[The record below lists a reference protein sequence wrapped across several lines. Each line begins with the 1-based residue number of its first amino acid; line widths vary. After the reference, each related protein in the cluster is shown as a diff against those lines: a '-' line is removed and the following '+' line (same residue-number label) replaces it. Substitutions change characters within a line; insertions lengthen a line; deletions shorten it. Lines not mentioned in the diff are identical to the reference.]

1 MRDKNKISIIISV
14 LFVAIF
20 IIYRLIGPGEEY
32 THDGAGDAVE
42 YSQETEQSIEV
53 SKEIADRAQYTFRN
67 EKLLLEHFEKHGEDM
82 GFDSP
87 EESEKA
93 ASKVVNNPE
102 VLHKIEAED
111 GDDIYYLEET
121 NEFVV
126 VSTDGYIRT
135 YFKPDAGKSYFDR
148 Q

>member
-20 IIYRLIGPGEEY
+20 IIYRLIGPGEEDTY
-32 THDGAGDAVE
+32 DGAGDAVE

-53 SKEIADRAQYTFRN
+53 SKEIVNRVQYTFRN
-67 EKLLLEHFEKHGEDM
+67 EKLLMEHFEKQGEDM
-82 GFDSP
+82 GFAAP
-87 EESEKA
+87 EEYEKA

-102 VLHKIEAED
+102 ALHKIEAED
-111 GDDIYYLEET
+111 GDDVYYLEET